1 MPGTSD
7 TFLAKPSE
15 APRLIARHRCYLHL
29 DGGLFCYPIV
39 VTIITSAIPV
49 ENECCANQKSLYLCV
64 AGFSG
69 DIFLE
74 SVFLSLVRNLTV
86 STNQGRTNDTH
97 SCLGNGI
104 GAFLRRVPHIYSS
117 VGYCYVYLI
126 QGFVRTSY

>member
-1 MPGTSD
+1 MSNSTLNIDASIV
-7 TFLAKPSE
+7 LA
-15 APRLIARHRCYLHL
+15 LIARHRCYLHL

-97 SCLGNGI
+97 YCLGNGI
-104 GAFLRRVPHIYSS
+104 GAFLRRVPRIYSS